1 MNKIVSYNE
10 FLKNRENIRKFID
23 NIIDEIP
30 SITIYFPKNLTA
42 DDRHLIYTN
51 SKGYLFEKLNNLSS
65 KYSIKLWKECEAE
78 EAEEV
83 DEEDKLEILENRVNE
98 LSDNVEECLYTLNVL
113 SNKVNNLNNWL
124 NFLVILNCAGWLYLY
139 FSDPVRLV
147 VDYNE
152 TLKFINQYNFD
163 TFTI

>member
-1 MNKIVSYNE
+1 MNKIVTYND

-51 SKGYLFEKLNNLSS
+51 SKGYLFEKLTNLSS
-65 KYSIKLWKECEAE
+65 KYSIKLWKECEA
-78 EAEEV
+78 AK
-83 DEEDKLEILENRVNE
+83 EDKLEILENRVNE
-98 LSDNVEECLYTLNVL
+98 LSENVEECLCTLNVL

-124 NFLVILNCAGWLYLY
+124 NFLVILNGTGWLYLY

-163 TFTI
+163 TLTF

>member
-10 FLKNRENIRKFID
+10 FLKNRENIRNFID

-42 DDRHLIYTN
+42 ADRHLIYTN
-51 SKGYLFEKLNNLSS
+51 SKGYLFEKLTNLSS

-78 EAEEV
+78 E
-83 DEEDKLEILENRVNE
+83 EDKLEILENRVNE
-98 LSDNVEECLYTLNVL
+98 LSENVEECLCTLNVL

-124 NFLVILNCAGWLYLY
+124 NFLVILNGSGWLYLY
-139 FSDPVRLV
+139 LSDPVRLV